1 MRRICLKGLPPL
13 LLAAGLFIVLAAPAG
28 AEDLTY
34 DFEAEVPEAWSEDD
48 THQVT
53 GQSQVLGPF
62 NQRNDDYPNKASLS
76 IGKELQGRPL
86 KVEFD
91 LVLLGNWDSQGSK
104 ADSFTVED
112 GDGNELLKVEQFPCD
127 LTDKDENLPEGTP
140 GATKVGKRYMRHC
153 VLHKSFVLPAGAE
166 EIVFKGKT
174 TGRRSE
180 FWALDNVR
188 LTAG

>member
-1 MRRICLKGLPPL
+1 MRRICLKAFPSV
-13 LLAAGLFIVLAAPAG
+13 LAAGLFVGLAASTG
-28 AEDLTY
+28 AAEMLY
-34 DFEAEVPEAWSEDD
+34 DFEAEVPEAWSEDS
-48 THQVT
+48 THEVA
-53 GQSQVLGPF
+53 GQSHVLGPF
-62 NQRNDDYPNKASLS
+62 NQRNDDYPDKASLS
-76 IGKELQGRPL
+76 IGKESQGKPL
-86 KVEFD
+86 TVEFD
-91 LVLLGNWDSQGSK
+91 LVLLGNWDSQGSR

-112 GDGNELLKVEQFPCD
+112 GDGNELLKVEEFPCN

-166 EIVFKGKT
+166 EVVFKGKT

-188 LTAG
+188 LKAG